1 MGIQVW
7 RHVPGKTLFL
17 LLNLFSAMAL
27 IYEGYNQGV
36 FGAVSGTP
44 GFISTMSIGADGVV
58 TDPTKQGGLAASYYF
73 GAIWGCLLGGMRYS
87 NKFCLADR
95 KLTCHLKAG
104 LPTRWVV
111 KRVSLWVLFSLCS
124 GVHSWLEA

>member
-17 LLNLFSAMAL
+17 LLNIFSAMAL

-36 FGAVSGTP
+36 FGTVSGTP
-44 GFISTMSIGADGVV
+44 GFIRVMGIGEDGVV

-73 GAIWGCLLGGMRYS
+73 GAIWGCLLGGMSYS
-87 NKFCLADR
+87 AK
-95 KLTCHLKAG
+95 TSVAG
-104 LPTRWVV
+104 
-111 KRVSLWVLFSLCS
+111 
-124 GVHSWLEA
+124 